1 MIRILTVTIFLLCSI
16 YGSVAFSQVIEP
28 FTVRV
33 AQVAAAGPGATVE
46 VPVTLETGTATMSR
60 LDFTLAYDGRALIL
74 EGVSEGQL
82 CSECDWELFT
92 YDGARHAPVG
102 LYDRA
107 TRVVD
112 IHARAQSRGS
122 EHAPL
127 CYRLDKLPVGLFTL
141 HFRVSDDPAYDGANL
156 PVRFFWDNCKD
167 NRIAVPASYAPVP
180 HNNVVT
186 IGQSVFEPDGWEV
199 TSSDSGLPGYFGP
212 SGLCMIAD
220 RNPPVPFINFVNG
233 GVRLRCQDG
242 TVDVRGD
249 INLNGM
255 AGEVEDSWLLA
266 KYFLYGDTVLTNR
279 RLQLRSADL
288 DRDGAPAEIEDL
300 VLLVR
305 MAIGDYVDEALLD
318 CHARDIFPALPDPF
332 ASPGP
337 RAGAAIVRVVD
348 QSIAISSGDS
358 LAAAHLLFDGEVR
371 PLIFDDRLDMS
382 FVYDGATTRVLVYGF
397 FKGTVFRNGLFLE
410 WEGDGNLRRV
420 TLSTAT
426 GGPVNVTIK

>member
-1 MIRILTVTIFLLCSI
+1 MIRILTVTVFLLCSI
-16 YGSVAFSQVIEP
+16 YGSVALSQVIEP

-33 AQVAAAGPGATVE
+33 AQVAAAGPGATIE

-60 LDFTLAYDGRALIL
+60 LDITLAYDGRALTL

-92 YDGARHAPVG
+92 YDGAPHDPVG

-107 TRVVD
+107 TRVVI

-122 EHAPL
+122 DHTPL
-127 CYRLDKLPVGLFTL
+127 CYRVDNLPAGLFTL
-141 HFRVSDDPAYDGANL
+141 HFRVSDNPAYDGANL
-156 PVRFFWDNCKD
+156 PVRFFWYKCED

-242 TVDVRGD
+242 SVDVRGD

-279 RLQLRSADL
+279 RLQLHSADL

-305 MAIGDYVDEALLD
+305 MAIGDYVDAALLD

-348 QSIAISSGDS
+348 QSMAVSSGDS

-382 FVYDGATTRVLVYGF
+382 FVYDGSTTRVLVYGF
-397 FKGTVFRNGLFLE
+397 FKGTIFRNGLFLE

-420 TLSTAT
+420 TFSTAT